1 MVQPPVR
8 AGVPSAL
15 LERRPDILAA
25 ERQVLA
31 AFRRREAARLALL
44 PSFTLGVE
52 GGRLD
57 NVLLSLLQLNPWL
70 FRSTIGMSIP
80 IYTGGELTARVK
92 IATAQ
97 QQGAVAAYG
106 GAALAAFSE
115 AENALTNERLLAQ
128 RLRFDEA
135 ALRDRAEA
143 VRISR
148 IQYAAGATDLLSVL
162 QLQADQIATEAAVI
176 TLRNAQLANRV
187 NLHLALGGGFDELNE
202 AQRSGADP
210 RTASGGS
217 LDLSWEN

>member
-1 MVQPPVR
+1 
-8 AGVPSAL
+8 L

-31 AFRRREAARLALL
+31 AFRHREAARLALL

-57 NVLLSLLQLNPWL
+57 NSLLSLLQFNPWL

-97 QQGAVAAYG
+97 QQEAVAAYG

-148 IQYAAGATDLLSVL
+148 IQYASGATDLLSVL

-176 TLRNAQLANRV
+176 TLRNAQLANRIT
-187 NLHLALGGGFDELNE
+187 LHLALGGGFDELNQ
-202 AQRSGADP
+202 AQRSGADT
-210 RTASGGS
+210 RTASGDS
-217 LDLSWEN
+217 LQ